1 MVTEARVQMGTTPT
15 SAHVSHPGLELTV
28 NKVTTNCLIKKLEL
42 SGLDFQ
48 ITNVYF
54 TFFII
59 QFSNRPKFTVYQLY
73 KRQYFMTVDHNF
85 QDRVYFLSS
94 VAV

>member
-1 MVTEARVQMGTTPT
+1 MVTEARVQTGTTPT
-15 SAHVSHPGLELTV
+15 SAHVFHPGLELTV
-28 NKVTTNCLIKKLEL
+28 NKVTTNCLISKIT

-59 QFSNRPKFTVYQLY
+59 QFSNRPNFTAYQLY
-73 KRQYFMTVDHNF
+73 KRQYSKT
-85 QDRVYFLSS
+85 S
-94 VAV
+94 